1 MGDKLKSAIE
11 GLEKTYGKN
20 VILKLDD
27 KPLKVPTLSTG
38 VANINRALG
47 IGGYPFGRIV
57 EIFGPESAG
66 KSTLALHAVKEAQ
79 VKKITVAY
87 VDTEHSLNIQY
98 AQDLG
103 IDIDSLL
110 ISQPNSAEEALNVVE
125 VLVKTEEVGLIIVDS
140 VSALVPKSEEEGEMG
155 DQSIGKQG
163 KLMSQAMRKLAGP
176 VSKSKCIVIFIN
188 QLRDKIGGYGGQ
200 TTSGG
205 HALKYY
211 ASIRIDIRKMGVK
224 IEDKTKHIGDT
235 TKVKIVKN
243 KLAPPFITTEV
254 DLVYG
259 KGFCPVRNTINAA
272 VEMGVVQ
279 KAGAW
284 YSYNGSKLAQGLS
297 KAVTLIEDNE
307 ELFKEI
313 ESKL

>member
-103 IDIDSLL
+103 IDIDKLL

-125 VLVKTEEVGLIIVDS
+125 VLVKTEEVGLVIVDS

-155 DQSIGKQG
+155 DQSIGRQG
-163 KLMSQAMRKLAGP
+163 KLMSQML
-176 VSKSKCIVIFIN
+176 
-188 QLRDKIGGYGGQ
+188 
-200 TTSGG
+200 
-205 HALKYY
+205 
-211 ASIRIDIRKMGVK
+211 
-224 IEDKTKHIGDT
+224 
-235 TKVKIVKN
+235 
-243 KLAPPFITTEV
+243 
-254 DLVYG
+254 
-259 KGFCPVRNTINAA
+259 
-272 VEMGVVQ
+272 
-279 KAGAW
+279 
-284 YSYNGSKLAQGLS
+284 
-297 KAVTLIEDNE
+297 
-307 ELFKEI
+307 
-313 ESKL
+313 